1 MKKNRVLYQLSVL
14 EKMIGREFI
23 SSIKQKNKIL
33 CHAPTPTQM
42 QLMHYF
48 LEHKD
53 EEIYQNDL
61 ENILHL
67 RRATVSGVLHTM
79 ERHGLIKRVTSKND
93 ARIKQIIFTDEVK
106 NIFDENRAKFLE
118 LESAIESGISEEEL
132 NAFLNTIDKMQKNII
147 DYNKKEGKN
156 I

>member
-33 CHAPTPTQM
+33 YHAPTPTQM

-61 ENILHL
+61 ENVLHL

-147 DYNKKEGKN
+147 NYNKKEGKN

>member
-1 MKKNRVLYQLSVL
+1 MKEKKVLYQISVL

-23 SSIKQKNKIL
+23 NSIKSKNKVL
-33 CHAPTPTQM
+33 RQAPTPTQM
-42 QLMHYF
+42 QLMDYF

-53 EEIYQNDL
+53 EDIYQNDL
-61 ENILHL
+61 ENVLHL

-93 ARIKQIIFTDEVK
+93 ARIKQIIFTDEAK
-106 NIFDENRAKFLE
+106 KIFDENKAKFLE
-118 LESAIESGISEEEL
+118 LEKAVECGISEEEL

-147 DYNKKEGKN
+147 NYNNKERKN
-156 I
+156 V